1 MNIFCYIFL
10 QKEDLRDWFLRRWE
24 GYVIKSLISCYM
36 WSFLLSGWSVFNHL
50 LLCRVTFL
58 SITVVSGPCSCASE
72 IQGI

>member
-58 SITVVSGPCSCASE
+58 SITVVSGPCSCTSE